1 MKGKEDAGEHVR
13 DLKLTVRGVA
23 DARKRMCVLREQNQA
38 LCSYEVVGSN
48 QFVAV
53 GDEFRCFLY

>member
-13 DLKLTVRGVA
+13 DLKLTVTGVA
-23 DARKRMCVLREQNQA
+23 DGRKRMRVLMEQNQA
-38 LCSYEVVGSN
+38 LCSYEAVGSN

-53 GDEFRCFLY
+53 GDEFRCYLF